1 MARSE
6 ATKQSQTGGDRFLPN
21 AWQRLEF
28 LGVVI
33 AIQVFDRLVV
43 DNLSGSGVLSPGE
56 RSAVAI
62 FETWG
67 GILLLVLG
75 LTALASTLA
84 SRRRLTISVVA
95 TYLSLALVHL
105 IVNLAAIL
113 LTAHTRRG
121 QPLLALWDVI
131 SVYFMAIFL
140 FSAWYWFLDK
150 TVPGGAFN
158 IPGERP
164 RTIIDYLF
172 LSFNTSSTYGPTI
185 EVPTTQGA
193 KVLMMLQVS
202 SSLLMLTVLLTRA
215 ISSG

>member
-1 MARSE
+1 MN
-6 ATKQSQTGGDRFLPN
+6 QSRGLLAVG
-21 AWQRLEF
+21 WQRLEF

-33 AIQVFDRLVV
+33 GIQFFDHLVV
-43 DNLSGSGVLSPGE
+43 ANLTGSGVLSPGA
-56 RSAVAI
+56 RSAIAT
-62 FETWG
+62 FESVG
-67 GILLLVLG
+67 GVVLLLLGVL
-75 LTALASTLA
+75 ALASTFG
-84 SRRRLTISVVA
+84 SRRRMTITAVA
-95 TYLSLALVHL
+95 TYLSFALVHL
-105 IVNLAAIL
+105 IVNLSAIL

-131 SVYFMAIFL
+131 AVYFMAIFL

-150 TVPGGAFN
+150 SVPGGAFN
-158 IPGERP
+158 FPGERP